1 MINRVQE
8 TSRAA
13 PGGSSEREL
22 SSTRQAVP
30 GALGTVS
37 GVRAASIPR
46 FLHSASSGPSVPAT
60 GSSNLAASTWNQVQ
74 SSWGQAGRP
83 RLTPLPPRCGGE
95 MLWSSPSPQEG
106 DTLQVSLPRVGPT
119 GLGAWSGYTT
129 DSLQVL
135 RGLEEG

>member
-13 PGGSSEREL
+13 PGAPPEREM

-46 FLHSASSGPSVPAT
+46 FLRSASSRPSVLAT
-60 GSSNLAASTWNQVQ
+60 GSSNLAASTWK
-74 SSWGQAGRP
+74 QA
-83 RLTPLPPRCGGE
+83 
-95 MLWSSPSPQEG
+95 
-106 DTLQVSLPRVGPT
+106 
-119 GLGAWSGYTT
+119 
-129 DSLQVL
+129 
-135 RGLEEG
+135 